1 MRTPR
6 PRGETEVMS
15 LRSIAVVPAA
25 LIVVGAAQA
34 RPDTTVPTVVL
45 SIHVTMTDSRITLDP
60 QSAPRGVEG
69 RFVIK
74 NVGTRMHNFTLDIGP
89 IGAGSTRLLT
99 RTLAPHR
106 QAIVP
111 LFLDYRAKVHY
122 LDRLPA
128 DRSKPGM
135 CGVLVV
141 R

>member
-1 MRTPR
+1 MRTPG
-6 PRGETEVMS
+6 PAGKTELML
-15 LRSIAVVPAA
+15 LRSLAVVPVA
-25 LIVVGAAQA
+25 LIAVGAAQA
-34 RPDTTVPTVVL
+34 RPDTTLPTSVL
-45 SIHVTMTDSRITLDP
+45 SIHVKITDSRITLDP

-74 NVGTRMHNFTLDIGP
+74 NVGTRKHNFTLDIGP
-89 IGAGSTRLLT
+89 TGAGATPLLS

-111 LFLDYRAKVHY
+111 LFLDYRGKVQY

-128 DRSKPGM
+128 DRSKSGM
-135 CGVLVV
+135 RGVFVV